1 MTKLYYED
9 QYIKEFKG
17 EIIEVKEID
26 GKFHVL
32 LDQTAFFP
40 GGGGQMG
47 DLGLIDGIKVLD
59 VYEEEGKVYHVL
71 EKEPKKLKNLQCEL
85 DWERRF
91 DG

>member
-40 GGGGQMG
+40 GGRT
-47 DLGLIDGIKVLD
+47 DG
-59 VYEEEGKVYHVL
+59 
-71 EKEPKKLKNLQCEL
+71 
-85 DWERRF
+85 RF
-91 DG
+91 RTY